1 MWVTGLVAS
10 VLIICG
16 KKSTGFQ
23 TYLVQLT
30 SSLLRLC
37 GTLADETYLHF
48 FLHKIPTLKRKRL
61 SL

>member
-48 FLHKIPTLKRKRL
+48 FYTKSPPLKERG
-61 SL
+61 